1 MEKGENKRRIAVWAL
16 AAAVLA
22 GAILG
27 GALLYRNF
35 AARKTESCRILEAFA
50 GREQTELSVSVSARL
65 AGKALNGEF
74 SLFRTPTADGA
85 FWGGSWDG
93 MALYQKDDIFYLPT
107 GQTFRLSTPLPQGDK
122 LLEQTRLVLSTAKVT
137 RTAEGGET
145 VFRAEAPV
153 QEAKTILS
161 LLSPETAEKISVVD
175 SLTITLRAAEGELSA
190 LTLEAAGSGGG
201 QPYQGNLTLTVLA
214 PGTLD
219 TAIPGAVQTAAK
231 APGEPVV
238 LRWNPDVLPLLR
250 GVWALAEK
258 NDFQAALTVALDCGA
273 LSTAETLDLRYSA
286 ADGIGRLAGRRLELY
301 FSGSKLCTSRGTPL
315 TEYAEISPAQIA
327 ALALPLLVDGRVA
340 ALHSGDDGVYTL
352 PLTAEELNTL
362 AAALSAQLAGVR
374 LTLSDGS
381 TEARVTGNRLT
392 DVTFACTGSVPFLTT
407 TLSAGVRLTLT
418 PSGNP
423 QPLPIPEAVRQA
435 LG

>member
-1 MEKGENKRRIAVWAL
+1 MEKGEKKRRIGVWGI

-27 GALLYRNF
+27 GVLLYRNF
-35 AARKTESCRILEAFA
+35 TARKAESCRILEAFSS
-50 GREQTELSVSVSARL
+50 REQTELSVSVSARL
-65 AGKALNGEF
+65 AEKALNGEF
-74 SLFRTPTADGA
+74 SLFRTPTADGT

-93 MALYQKDDIFYLPT
+93 MTLYLKDDIFYLPT
-107 GQTFRLSTPLPQGDK
+107 GQTFRLSTPLPQGDR
-122 LLEQTRLVLSTAKVT
+122 LLEQTRLVLAAASVT
-137 RTAEGGET
+137 RTAEDGET

-175 SLTITLRAAEGELSA
+175 SLTITLREAEGELSA
-190 LTLEAAGSGGG
+190 LTLEAAGSGSG
-201 QPYQGNLTLTVLA
+201 QPYQVSLTLTVLA

-219 TAIPGAVQTAAK
+219 TAIPEAVQTAAK
-231 APGEPVV
+231 DPGEPVT
-238 LRWNPDVLPLLR
+238 LRWDPDTLPLLR
-250 GVWALAEK
+250 GVWALAQK

-273 LSTAETLDLRYSA
+273 LSTSETLDLRYSA
-286 ADGIGRLAGRRLELY
+286 ADGIGRLAGKRLELY
-301 FSGSKLCTSRGTPL
+301 FSGSRLCTNRGTPL
-315 TEYAEISPAQIA
+315 TEYGEISPDRIA
-327 ALALPLLVDGRVA
+327 ALPLLMDGRVA
-340 ALHSGDDGVYTL
+340 TLRSGDDGVYTL
-352 PLTAEELNTL
+352 PLTAEELEAL
-362 AAALSAQLAGVR
+362 SAALSAQIAGVR

-381 TEARVTGNRLT
+381 MEARVTGNRLT

-407 TLSAGVRLTLT
+407 ALSAGVRLTLT
-418 PSGNP
+418 PSSTP